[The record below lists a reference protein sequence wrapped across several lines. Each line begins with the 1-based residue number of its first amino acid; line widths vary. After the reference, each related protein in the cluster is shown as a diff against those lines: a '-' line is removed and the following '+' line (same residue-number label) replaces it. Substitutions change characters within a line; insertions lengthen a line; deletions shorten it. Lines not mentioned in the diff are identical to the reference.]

1 MSRIIILTAG
11 GHKPISA
18 LHSLDTAESAERASG
33 QWWCRLL
40 GPSVYT
46 RRPKFEAYCLPFSP
60 LSPPLFAHEPT
71 HPTTQPSSPPSPLP
85 PHFPPSAPFRVQPS
99 LSLPSSVVAIGTII
113 GNGGESIIP
122 LRSSSQS
129 IRRDQSQARS
139 RPTDIPSRPRRGP
152 LESAAAMA
160 GLLRPTT
167 ELGKKRSFVTINGR
181 EKDKRGQKIKVAARS
196 LASPFVRCF

>member
-18 LHSLDTAESAERASG
+18 LHSLDTAESAGRASG

-40 GPSVYT
+40 GLQCTHGARNLRRIAFPPLLSLSLSTFVCPRTHPSNHPT
-46 RRPKFEAYCLPFSP
+46 ILAPAAP
-60 LSPPLFAHEPT
+60 LSPFRAISR
-71 HPTTQPSSPPSPLP
+71 PSL
-85 PHFPPSAPFRVQPS
+85 S

-152 LESAAAMA
+152 LESAATDNRTWQKA
-160 GLLRPTT
+160 
-167 ELGKKRSFVTINGR
+167 ELC
-181 EKDKRGQKIKVAARS
+181 DH
-196 LASPFVRCF
+196 

>member
-18 LHSLDTAESAERASG
+18 LHPLDTAEFAEPARADSGGVGCSALQCTHGARNLRRIAF
-33 QWWCRLL
+33 
-40 GPSVYT
+40 PS
-46 RRPKFEAYCLPFSP
+46 ALSLHLCLPTNHPIHPSNHP
-60 LSPPLFAHEPT
+60 LLPRPCRPTFPFPRHFA
-71 HPTTQPSSPPSPLP
+71 SL
-85 PHFPPSAPFRVQPS
+85 S

-181 EKDKRGQKIKVAARS
+181 KDKRGQKIKVARFPVRS
-196 LASPFVRCF
+196 LFLTE